1 MQRNRPLTK
10 LQMIRQFLLGAKR
23 YFAVGVALACLSTL
37 LDMVRPKIVEY
48 TVDGILGSSSFA
60 LPVILQRW
68 LDSIGGVAFLKANLW
83 APALAVLV
91 CTGISALLRYFYQLN
106 TVKGSE
112 RFVKTMRDQL
122 FGHIQRLDT
131 QWHTEHQT
139 GDIIQRCTTD
149 VEMVKNFLAEQL
161 VSLVSMLITIAL
173 AMYFLFSTTWKLG
186 LVVLAAVPVLVI
198 YSYWFRIMIS
208 KSFQACDEE
217 EGELSTIA
225 QENLTGVRVVRA
237 FGREAS
243 EQSRF
248 QAQNETVTGKWIHLG
263 KYLCTYWFCADF
275 ITGAMMLAILAWGSA
290 LCISGELTVGGL
302 LAVVSY
308 LAMLNRPVR
317 NLGRVLSEM
326 SKTGVSMQRLLEIM
340 RTEPEQD
347 APDADRPDMTG
358 DIVFDHVS
366 FAYPNQPELLH
377 DISFTIPAGT
387 TLGIL
392 GGTGSG
398 KSTLAHLL
406 ARLYPLDEDNGI
418 ITVGGRDIQ
427 TMQAQWVRQNV
438 GFMLQEPY
446 LFSRSIAENIAIT
459 QPEVDMDRVRR
470 ASAAACLERAVDEFP
485 SGFSTFVGER
495 GVTLSG
501 GQKQRCAIART
512 LTQNAPILIFDDSLS
527 AVDAQ
532 TDAAIREN
540 LKTYMGKATV
550 ILISHRITT
559 LMAADQIMVLE
570 NGAISQLGTHEELSG
585 QEGLYRTICEIQLG
599 KEAV

>member
-1 MQRNRPLTK
+1 MHSNRPLTK
-10 LQMIRQFLLGAKR
+10 LNMIRQFLLGAKR
-23 YFAVGVALACLSTL
+23 YFLLGVTLACLSTL

-48 TVDGILGSSSFA
+48 TVDGILGDVNYN
-60 LPVILQRW
+60 LPGLVQGW
-68 LDSIGGVAFLKANLW
+68 LNSIGGLEHLKANLW
-83 APALAVLV
+83 IPALAVLL

-106 TVKGSE
+106 TAKGSE
-112 RFVKTMRDQL
+112 RFVKTMRDRL
-122 FGHIQRLDT
+122 FGHIQKLDT

-161 VSLVSMLITIAL
+161 VSLVSMLITIVL
-173 AMYFLFSTTWKLG
+173 AMYFLFSTSWKLG
-186 LVVLAAVPVLVI
+186 LVVLAAVPVLVV
-198 YSYWFRIMIS
+198 YSCWFRMMIS
-208 KSFQACDEE
+208 RSFQACDEA

-243 EQSRF
+243 EQKRF
-248 QAQNETVTGKWIHLG
+248 EQQNQTVTGKWIHLG

-275 ITGAMMLAILAWGSA
+275 ITGAMMLAVLAWGSA
-290 LCISGELTVGGL
+290 LSISGELTVGGL

-308 LAMLNRPVR
+308 LTMLNRPVR
-317 NLGRVLSEM
+317 NLGRVISEM

-340 RTEPEQD
+340 QARPEAD
-347 APDADRPDMTG
+347 CPDADCPDMTG
-358 DIVFDHVS
+358 DIVFDHVCFS
-366 FAYPNQPELLH
+366 YPNQPQLLH
-377 DISFTIPAGT
+377 DISFTVPAGT

-406 ARLYPLDEDNGI
+406 SRLYPLEPENGT

-427 TMQAQWVRQNV
+427 SMQARWVRQNV
-438 GFMLQEPY
+438 GFVLQEPF

-459 QPEVDMDRVRR
+459 QPEVDMARVRK

-512 LTQNAPILIFDDSLS
+512 LTQNTPILIFDDSLS

-570 NGAISQLGTHEELSG
+570 NGRITQLGSHTELSG
-585 QEGLYRTICEIQLG
+585 QDGLYRTICDIQLG
-599 KEAV
+599 KEVV